1 MPTLLVGDQN
11 AYVGE
16 AWVGGQG
23 QQLLDFNST
32 GSLAFDGVATLNQ
45 VAGRQSVGSLNFEG
59 TAGYSYV
66 GVQSLNYNSTGSIV
80 FDGTASTSFITQQLL
95 TFNSLGSVVF
105 SGAGSIEQIQTRFS
119 TGSLRFN
126 GAAVYRETSSR
137 ANVWMKNPPKRAQT
151 KDGYTSSWKDVDSV
165 IGASVGPSGSVW
177 H

>member
-59 TAGYSYV
+59 TAGYSYI
-66 GVQSLNYNSTGSIV
+66 GVQSFEYNASGDIS
-80 FDGTASTSFITQQLL
+80 FDGVATTDFFTQQLL
-95 TFNSLGSVVF
+95 TFNSAGSILF
-105 SGAGSIEQIQTRFS
+105 SGAASLLQAQTRNSVGSIQFS
-119 TGSLRFN
+119 